1 MEEVPYNLLTSKQWG
16 YQTIIPEEEEEGE
29 ITGLYQIA
37 NYNYGSCIYGWKRP
51 SLKSDKHEITDI
63 IDGCCVWGWGEKYN
77 KRDGYNWIKVSKK
90 PVYWIPKDILYTDL
104 Y

>member
-1 MEEVPYNLLTSKQWG
+1 MEEEPDNVLTNKQWG
-16 YQTIIPEEEEEGE
+16 YQTICPDEEE

-37 NYNYGSCIYGWKRP
+37 NHNYGSCIYGWKRP
-51 SLKSDKHEITDI
+51 SLKSEKHDIRNI
-63 IDGCCVWGWGEKYN
+63 IDGTCVWGWGEKHN
-77 KRDGYNWIKVSKK
+77 KRDNYNWVKVSKK